1 MRRMRFV
8 FLAGMSVL
16 LALVLVP
23 SVHAAAG
30 VNLRWSRCSGDGG
43 TQNAA
48 FACDTNSGS
57 ELLVGSFVL
66 PAPLAQVSGNEASI
80 DLISQDDPL
89 PAWWDFKNAGTCRL
103 NSLHFNTTANANDVV
118 CLDWAGGHSS
128 GGIGSYTTGTP
139 SSMGSIDPSLA
150 PQHRRCVMAL
160 AVPPDSLRD
169 LLADT
174 EYFSFNLVIDHAKTV
189 GTGACGGCAGSVC
202 LVLQLINITTPV
214 LANNIFMGNAT
225 TPGSNMAHW
234 QGTGADCNLVPVKN
248 RTWGEVKAMY
258 R

>member
-1 MRRMRFV
+1 MRRMRFMS
-8 FLAGMSVL
+8 LAT
-16 LALVLVP
+16 LAVALFAAP
-23 SVHAAAG
+23 PAHAAAG
-30 VNLRWSRCSGDGG
+30 VNLTWSRCYGDGG
-43 TQNAA
+43 AGNAA

-66 PAPLAQVSGNEASI
+66 PEPLAHVNGNEVSI

-89 PAWWDFKNAGTCRL
+89 PAWWDFKNVGTCRL

-118 CLDWAGGHSS
+118 CVDWSAGHSS
-128 GGIGSYTTGTP
+128 GGIGAYSTGTP
-139 SSMGSIDPSLA
+139 SSMGRIDPSLA
-150 PQHRRCVMAL
+150 PLHRRCVMAL
-160 AVPPDSLRD
+160 AVPPDSLMD
-169 LLADT
+169 LQADT

-202 LVLQLINITTPV
+202 LLFQTINITTPV
-214 LANNIFMGNAT
+214 LANNIFIGNAT

-248 RTWGEVKAMY
+248 RTWGEVKALY